1 MNNIIK
7 YLSISVTALLS
18 MTGCTERFEML
29 NTNPNQVTGSQMEAK
44 NYRVGTKVLALQS
57 LVIPVQEHMY
67 QFNES
72 LTGGPFGGYIGSTV
86 DTWLQ
91 RFETFNPSDDWRK
104 WPFANVI
111 TDTYTPYRGIINGSG
126 DEVAAA
132 FANLL
137 RVAIMMRV
145 TDTYGPIPYSDAVNN
160 ESIFVKYDSQEAVYK
175 KMFEEIDSAIKSL
188 SENKSLP
195 ASAWKNY
202 DKVYFGDIAK
212 WCRYA
217 NSLKLRMAMRI
228 SYAAPELART
238 KAAEAIAAGPILSN
252 EDNAYM
258 HAVENRSTLIY
269 NDWCD
274 HRAGA
279 DIISYMT
286 GYEDPRMEKMFL
298 KNIREQY
305 AGIRIGST
313 VTKKSE
319 AIGMYSNMI
328 VNSDT
333 PYLWLN
339 AAETSFLMAE
349 YELRFGNKEKAKDL
363 YNNGILLS
371 FAEKGAN
378 GAEAYISDNT
388 KTPALYLDPL
398 DGYSATQKMSE
409 CRIAWEDAGD
419 EETNLEKIIVQKW
432 IAIFPLGTEAWSE
445 YRRTGYPKLLPAPQ
459 NLGPDQVDLEHHARR
474 LDYPVEEYRS
484 NSDNLNA
491 AISTLNSES
500 IAGGVNG
507 DSMGTRVWW
516 DKKPYSQIK
525 Q

>member
-7 YLSISVTALLS
+7 YIFRSTALLL
-18 MTGCTERFEML
+18 TIVGCTDRFERL
-29 NTNPNQVTGSQMEAK
+29 NTNPNQVTGDQLEAK
-44 NYRVGTKVLALQS
+44 NYRVGTKVLSLQS

-86 DTWLQ
+86 NTWLL

-111 TDTYTPYRGIINGSG
+111 TETYTPYRGIINGTH
-126 DEVAAA
+126 DEVAVA
-132 FANLL
+132 FANIL

-145 TDTYGPIPYSDAVNN
+145 TDSYGPIPYSNAVNN
-160 ESIFVKYDSQEAVYK
+160 ESIYVKYDSQETVYK
-175 KMFEEIDSAIKSL
+175 KMFEELDSAIQSL
-188 SENKSLP
+188 SANTGLP
-195 ASAWKNY
+195 AAAWKNY

-228 SYAAPELART
+228 SYVAPEFAKT

-274 HRAGA
+274 HRVGA
-279 DIISYMT
+279 DILSYMS
-286 GYEDPRMEKMFL
+286 GYQDPRLVKMFL
-298 KNIREQY
+298 PNSQGNFV
-305 AGIRIGST
+305 GIRIGST
-313 VTKKSE
+313 VAKKSQAVE
-319 AIGMYSNMI
+319 MYSNMI
-328 VNSDT
+328 VASDT

-349 YELRFGNKEKAKDL
+349 YELRFGDKNKAKEL
-363 YNNGILLS
+363 YENGIRLS
-371 FAEKGAN
+371 FEEKGAD
-378 GAEAYISDNT
+378 GADVYIADNY
-388 KTPALYLDPL
+388 KTPDLYIDPL
-398 DGYSATQKMSE
+398 GGYTATGKMSE
-409 CRIAWEDAGD
+409 CRIAWDTSGN
-419 EETNLEKIIVQKW
+419 EETNLEQIIVQKW

-459 NLGPDQVDLEHHARR
+459 NLGPDQIDLAHHARR
-474 LDYPVEEYRS
+474 MNYPVEEYRS
-484 NSDNLNA
+484 NSSNLKE